1 MQQRLAAL
9 GIFLIGVMGYA
20 ALVYGLAYYSLP
32 LAFIIAGLIAMWW
45 SWYVS
50 VGARLQWQK
59 LQPPKPT
66 A

>member
-9 GIFLIGVMGYA
+9 GIFFIGLMGYV
-20 ALVYGLAYYSLP
+20 ALIVGLAYYSQP
-32 LAFIIAGLIAMWW
+32 LALIIAGLIAMWW
-45 SWYVS
+45 SWYLS

-59 LQPPKPT
+59 LQPPKS